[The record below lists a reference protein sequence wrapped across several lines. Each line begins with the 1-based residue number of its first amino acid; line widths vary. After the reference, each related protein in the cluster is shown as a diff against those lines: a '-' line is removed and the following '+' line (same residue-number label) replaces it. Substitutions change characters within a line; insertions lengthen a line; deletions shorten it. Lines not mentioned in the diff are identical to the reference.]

1 MEKRFNNL
9 VQTVKETG
17 CDVLGVNELLYKY
30 HASRFDELKDG
41 LIDQMETRFEFN
53 IPRDNNPRFAAINQ
67 PLCSKNRAPAG
78 NPPAG
83 ARRVPQPAV

>member
-1 MEKRFNNL
+1 MVKPDETVNDDAVADHILEGAVKEMEKRFNNL

-41 LIDQMETRFEFN
+41 LIDQMETRFEVN
-53 IPRDNNPRFAAINQ
+53 IESVN
-67 PLCSKNRAPAG
+67 
-78 NPPAG
+78 
-83 ARRVPQPAV
+83 